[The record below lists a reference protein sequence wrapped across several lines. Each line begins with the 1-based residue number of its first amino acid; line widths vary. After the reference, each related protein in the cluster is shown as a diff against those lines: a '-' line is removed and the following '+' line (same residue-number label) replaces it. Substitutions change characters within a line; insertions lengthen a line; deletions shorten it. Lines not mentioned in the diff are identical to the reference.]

1 MFYNVK
7 NEVGDE
13 KKNEKGEKKEGTL
26 KRRLLLEDLEDK
38 EERERER
45 ERKDD

>member
-13 KKNEKGEKKEGTL
+13 KKKGKKEGTL
-26 KRRLLLEDLEDK
+26 KRRLLLLDLEDK
-38 EERERER
+38 EERERK
-45 ERKDD
+45 KD